1 MEGMKFRIVADSS
14 SNVFTVDNVD
24 YKSVPLKIISGGK
37 EYEDVP
43 GLDVDSMVEELRS
56 SKDASSTSC
65 PNVHDWLEAFEGAD
79 CIFAVTIT
87 SALSGSYNAALQAKD
102 IYLEEHENANICVI
116 DSKTAGEA
124 IGLIIEKLK
133 EMILQGKE
141 FNEIESAIRL
151 YQKRTYT
158 LFALK
163 SLGNLA
169 KNGRINPAIAKVAEV
184 LGICVIGTASEHG
197 TIEALHKCRSEKRVF
212 DKILSEMRKNGFKG
226 GKVRISNCMNAEGA
240 ESLREHILR
249 DFPTSSILITK
260 CTALCSYYAEK
271 GGMIIGYEA

>member
-1 MEGMKFRIVADSS
+1 MESMKFRIVADSS

-56 SKDASSTSC
+56 SKDTSSTSC

-102 IYLEEHENANICVI
+102 IYLEEHENAKICVI

-141 FNEIESAIRL
+141 FNEIERAIRL

-163 SLGNLA
+163 SMGNLA

-184 LGICVIGTASEHG
+184 LGIRVIGTASEHG
-197 TIEALHKCRSEKRVF
+197 TIEALHKCRSDKRVF

-240 ESLREHILR
+240 ESLREHILK
-249 DFPTSSILITK
+249 DFPTSSIFITK